1 MLLASS
7 VISIYIRMILCI
19 THKQGDIYYL
29 ASLGK
34 TGIIVCLL
42 ILFRYLWQ
50 TYILHT
56 YMHTDRWIKRQM
68 NRQTQCQ
75 IETDGQTAT
84 NTIRQ
89 TLILADTYRLRGR
102 AKIGPS
108 VSKNKKIRSE
118 LTWKVL
124 PLETIFTT
132 QIYCWHLSCMF
143 YMRRDFPNYYCGNK
157 IHK

>member
-1 MLLASS
+1 M
-7 VISIYIRMILCI
+7 Y
-19 THKQGDIYYL
+19 
-29 ASLGK
+29 
-34 TGIIVCLL
+34 
-42 ILFRYLWQ
+42 
-50 TYILHT
+50 
-56 YMHTDRWIKRQM
+56 
-68 NRQTQCQ
+68 RQTHCH

-124 PLETIFTT
+124 PLETIFST
-132 QIYCWHLSCMF
+132 QILLTLVLYVLHEKRFSKLLLCKLDS
-143 YMRRDFPNYYCGNK
+143 
-157 IHK
+157 